1 MTEQVI
7 KWSYS
12 ALKEY
17 VNCPRQY
24 HETRVLKKYEKE
36 TTKQMLYGT
45 EVHKALE
52 DYVNEGKPLLP
63 NYNRFKKQ
71 VDALAEIE
79 GEKLTEFQ
87 MALDANKNPCAWDE
101 HWVRGIAD
109 LIIKDGDTAFIV
121 DYKTGRNRFPDLK
134 QLQLMALMVFAHFPE
149 IKVAKT
155 ALLFVVHEHFIPKD
169 FKREDE
175 ARLWED
181 FQPDL
186 ERLKL
191 SFSTDKWQENPTQL
205 CRWCPVKDCQFHRG

>member
-1 MTEQVI
+1 MIRLSSATSMNVMAFATAATFKPVI
-7 KWSYS
+7 VLLNMNTIAVAARIKGKNIELFDRNG
-12 ALKEY
+12 A
-17 VNCPRQY
+17 
-24 HETRVLKKYEKE
+24 RVGYAC
-36 TTKQMLYGT
+36 TTGM
-45 EVHKALE
+45 
-52 DYVNEGKPLLP
+52 
-63 NYNRFKKQ
+63 
-71 VDALAEIE
+71 
-79 GEKLTEFQ
+79 
-87 MALDANKNPCAWDE
+87 AWDE

-121 DYKTGRNRFPDLK
+121 DYKTGSNRFPDLK

-155 ALLFVVHEHFIPKD
+155 ALLFVVHEHFVPKD

-191 SFSTDKWQENPTQL
+191 SFSTDKWQENPTPL
-205 CRWCPVKDCQFHRG
+205 CRWCPVKDCQFYRR

>member
-1 MTEQVI
+1 MQTPVI

-71 VDALAEIE
+71 VDALDR
-79 GEKLTEFQ
+79 KST
-87 MALDANKNPCAWDE
+87 
-101 HWVRGIAD
+101 
-109 LIIKDGDTAFIV
+109 
-121 DYKTGRNRFPDLK
+121 
-134 QLQLMALMVFAHFPE
+134 
-149 IKVAKT
+149 
-155 ALLFVVHEHFIPKD
+155 
-169 FKREDE
+169 
-175 ARLWED
+175 RLN
-181 FQPDL
+181 
-186 ERLKL
+186 
-191 SFSTDKWQENPTQL
+191 SS
-205 CRWCPVKDCQFHRG
+205 H